1 VTDVPDDLCE
11 ISITSPDAGWLAD
24 LVRELITM
32 HLCASAHIVAPIRS
46 IYQWDGGI
54 EDTSEARAFVRSR
67 THHVD
72 AIVRIVRARH
82 PYRVP
87 SVAVVPIIGGDPAY
101 LDWMSECI
109 RLGLPS

>member
-1 VTDVPDDLCE
+1 VTGRPDDLCE
-11 ISITSPDAGWLAD
+11 ISITAPKAEWLAE

-46 IYQWDGGI
+46 IYQWEGRI
-54 EDTSEARAFVRSR
+54 EDTSEARAFLRSR

-87 SVAVVPIIGGDPAY
+87 GVAVVPIIGGDPSY
-101 LDWMSECI
+101 LDWMSESTP
-109 RLGLPS
+109 LDPPS